1 MSSSTVSPQERQPL
15 IGRRRSSQFLSGS
28 TRSKSFSLND
38 EYGHAYGS
46 IAPSNNGKDDSDSDR
61 DDETNDNPSDSATDT
76 EDRPPT
82 PLPKLQIFV
91 LCVMRLS
98 EPIAF
103 LCILP
108 FIPKML
114 RENMPNVPRSQIGYW
129 AGLIESV
136 FAVVQFATVFLW
148 GRASDS
154 IGRKPVLLIGLFGV
168 ALSMNFF
175 GLAKTLPQ
183 MIIARSVAG
192 FMNANMSVLKS
203 TLGEL
208 TDESNQA
215 RAFSLLPLW

>member
-1 MSSSTVSPQERQPL
+1 MTSPQERQPL

-28 TRSKSFSLND
+28 TRSKSFNVND

-46 IAPSNNGKDDSDSDR
+46 IARSNHDSDSDHDEEPIDVR
-61 DDETNDNPSDSATDT
+61 SEAGTDDEN
-76 EDRPPT
+76 RPPT
-82 PLPKLQIFV
+82 PLPKMQIFV

-108 FIPKML
+108 FIPQML

-136 FAVVQFATVFLW
+136 FAIVQFATVFLW
-148 GRASDS
+148 GRASDT
-154 IGRKPVLLIGLFGV
+154 IGRKPVLLIGLLGV

-208 TDESNQA
+208 TDETNQA

>member
-1 MSSSTVSPQERQPL
+1 V
-15 IGRRRSSQFLSGS
+15 
-28 TRSKSFSLND
+28 ND

-46 IAPSNNGKDDSDSDR
+46 IATSDHGNDDSESESDHNQTR
-61 DDETNDNPSDSATDT
+61 SETDIIDDANRA
-76 EDRPPT
+76 PT
-82 PLPKLQIFV
+82 PLPKMQIFV

-114 RENMPNVPRSQIGYW
+114 RENMPDVPRSQIGYW

-136 FAVVQFATVFLW
+136 FAIVQFATVFLW
-148 GRASDS
+148 GRASDT

-183 MIIARSVAG
+183 MIIARSVSG

-203 TLGEL
+203 TLGEI
-208 TDESNQA
+208 TDETNQA